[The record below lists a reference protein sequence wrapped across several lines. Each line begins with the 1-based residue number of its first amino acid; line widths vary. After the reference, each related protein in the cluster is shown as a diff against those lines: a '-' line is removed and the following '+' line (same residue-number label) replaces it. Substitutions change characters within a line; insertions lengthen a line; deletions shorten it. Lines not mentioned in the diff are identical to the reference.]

1 MNPLTPADK
10 AKLNLMWVVLIV
22 FPAIS
27 TLLLMGASYVDSL
40 PAGEVTNCE
49 VTQVEKKV
57 IQDIPVKYVHS
68 SCGTYTVTNF
78 LNPPDIEVGQDYTF
92 TLKGMTGR
100 ETIAAAT
107 LT

>member
-1 MNPLTPADK
+1 MNPFTPADR
-10 AKLNLMWVVLIV
+10 AKLNFMWAVLII

-27 TLLLMGASYVDSL
+27 ALLMMGASYMDSL

-49 VTQVEKKV
+49 VTQVEEKV

-78 LNPPDIEVGQDYTF
+78 LNPPDIEVGYDYTF
-92 TLKGMTGR
+92 TLKGAPGR
-100 ETIAAAT
+100 ETIAVAT
-107 LT
+107 RT